1 MENLAHTLLGLSMA
15 KSGLERVTPLATA
28 TLVISSNLPD
38 IDVVVQLS
46 GGTVSYLEHHR
57 GFTHSF
63 LGLAVLSIA
72 LAGLLVFLDR
82 MFRLR
87 RDPFRRPIRPA
98 RVMALAFLG
107 GLGHL
112 VMDFTNSYGVRP
124 FLPFSAR
131 WFYGDLAFVVDPW
144 IWLILGSTAAW
155 LTMKDA
161 ARAVFW
167 IAIGAA
173 AALLVALAFREPT
186 SEFPVSIPVM
196 TRVVWFVGLALVV
209 AGALRGWAR
218 KGARL
223 ARLSLILL
231 GIYYAGMW
239 FAHQTAISRAAQ
251 TPPSAHTGP
260 VAAWPTPA
268 NPLVWQ
274 TVASVD
280 RSIYSGYADLLTP
293 QTEWRELSA
302 LDPKFIDA
310 LRRDERARAFLSFTR
325 YASAQV
331 DELSDGAR
339 ITLRDLRFNLQMV
352 AELDANSDVRSAV
365 VGWF

>member
-1 MENLAHTLLGLSMA
+1 MA
-15 KSGLERVTPLATA
+15 KSGLERATPLATA

-63 LGLAVLSIA
+63 LGLAVLSFA
-72 LAGLLVFLDR
+72 LTALMVFLDR
-82 MFRLR
+82 KFRLR
-87 RDPFRRPIRPA
+87 RDPFRRPIRPV
-98 RVMALAFLG
+98 RIMALAWLG

-112 VMDFTNSYGVRP
+112 FMDFTNVYGVRP
-124 FLPFSAR
+124 FLPFSER
-131 WFYGDLAFVVDPW
+131 WFYGDLAFIVDPW

-167 IAIGAA
+167 IAIAAGAS
-173 AALLVALAFREPT
+173 LLVAFAFHEPT
-186 SEFPVSIPVM
+186 PDFPVAIPLM
-196 TRVVWFVGLALVV
+196 TRVVWFFGLAVVV
-209 AGALRGWAR
+209 AGALSGWAR

-223 ARLSLILL
+223 AQSSLLILSV
-231 GIYYAGMW
+231 YYAGMW
-239 FAHQTAISRAAQ
+239 FAHQTAIGRAVE
-251 TPPSAHTGP
+251 TPPADNTGLI
-260 VAAWPTPA
+260 AAWPTPA

-274 TVASVD
+274 TVATAD
-280 RSIYSGYADLLTP
+280 KSIYLRYVSLLGP
-293 QTEWRELSA
+293 PVEWRELSA

-310 LRRDERARAFLSFTR
+310 LGRDERARVFLSFAR
-325 YASAQV
+325 YAAAQV
-331 DELSDGAR
+331 QESADGTT

-352 AELDANSDVRSAV
+352 AELDGNAEVRSAV